1 MRSMT
6 GFGEKRF
13 SRPGLRAKIGI
24 KSLNHRFF
32 DWNYKGTPLGE
43 TENRLRAL
51 AQRKLLRGRIEASVD
66 LDFLDPSSWE
76 IAINEALLEKVLA
89 TMEKASRRIGNP
101 IHLAIDNIF
110 RIPQVVEIRR
120 RELTAEVKSF
130 LEKAF
135 DETLDEVLK
144 ERRREGRE
152 TARQIRRHLLLIRSS
167 LRRIASLA
175 RTQPRLIREKLTQR
189 MKELNGDGLIGGE
202 KVEGEVAFLAQKADI
217 AEEIVRLRSHI
228 DAFDQWVRE
237 GQEEPAGRMLDF
249 LSQEIAREANTIN
262 SKSQNIALTKESL
275 VIKGEV
281 ESIRQHIQNIE

>member
-1 MRSMT
+1 MMSMT

-13 SRPGLRAKIGI
+13 AWPGFRAKIGI

-51 AQRKLLRGRIEASVD
+51 AQRKLHRGRIEVALE

-89 TMEKASRRIGNP
+89 TMEKASRRMGK
-101 IHLAIDNIF
+101 AVSFSVDNIF

-120 RELTAEVKSF
+120 KELTAEVKSR

-152 TARQIRRHLLLIRSS
+152 TAREIRRHLLAVRRS
-167 LRRIASLA
+167 LGRIARLA
-175 RTQPRLIREKLTQR
+175 RTQPSLIREKLTQR
-189 MKELNGDGLIGGE
+189 MKELEREAPVGRD
-202 KVEGEVAFLAQKADI
+202 KVEGEVAYLAQKADI
-217 AEEIVRLRSHI
+217 AEEIARLRSHLG
-228 DAFDQWVRE
+228 AFEQWVRE
-237 GQEEPAGRMLDF
+237 GQEEPVGRMLDF
-249 LSQEIAREANTIN
+249 LSQEVSREANTIN
-262 SKSQNIALTKESL
+262 SKSQNIAITKESL
-275 VIKGEV
+275 AIKGEV

>member
-32 DWNYKGTPLGE
+32 DWNYKGTPLGDA
-43 TENRLRAL
+43 ENRLRAL
-51 AQRKLLRGRIEASVD
+51 AQRKLLRGRIEVAVE

-76 IAINEALLEKVLA
+76 IAINEALLEKVLV
-89 TMEKASRRIGNP
+89 TLEKASRRMGKSISFGV
-101 IHLAIDNIF
+101 DNIF

-135 DETLDEVLK
+135 DVTLDEVLK

-152 TARQIRRHLLLIRSS
+152 TARQIRRHLLSIRRS
-167 LRRIASLA
+167 LGRIVSLA
-175 RTQPRLIREKLTQR
+175 RTQPHLIREKLTQR

-202 KVEGEVAFLAQKADI
+202 KVEGEVAYLAQKADI
-217 AEEIVRLRSHI
+217 AEEIVRLRSHV

-237 GQEEPAGRMLDF
+237 GQEEPVGRMLDF

-262 SKSQNIALTKESL
+262 SKSQNIAITKESL

>member
-1 MRSMT
+1 MT

-13 SRPGLRAKIGI
+13 SWPGFRAKIGI

-32 DWNYKGTPLGE
+32 DWNYKGTPLGDA
-43 TENRLRAL
+43 ENRLRAL
-51 AQRKLLRGRIEASVD
+51 AQRKLLRGRIEVAVD

-89 TMEKASRRIGNP
+89 TMEKASRRMGKTVTFS
-101 IHLAIDNIF
+101 IDNIF

-152 TARQIRRHLLLIRSS
+152 TARQVRRHLLSIRRS
-167 LRRIASLA
+167 LRRIISLA
-175 RTQPRLIREKLTQR
+175 RTQPFFIREKLTQR
-189 MKELNGDGLIGGE
+189 MKELNGDVLIGGE
-202 KVEGEVAFLAQKADI
+202 KVEGEVAYLAQKADI
-217 AEEIVRLRSHI
+217 AEEIVRLKSHI
-228 DAFDQWVRE
+228 NAFEQWVRE
-237 GQEEPAGRMLDF
+237 GQAEPVGRMLDF
-249 LSQEIAREANTIN
+249 LSQEIAREVNTIN
-262 SKSQNIALTKESL
+262 SKSQNIAITKESL

>member
-13 SRPGLRAKIGI
+13 FRPGLRAKIGI

-32 DWNYKGTPLGE
+32 DWNYKGTPLGDA
-43 TENRLRAL
+43 ENRLRAL
-51 AQRKLLRGRIEASVD
+51 AQRKLLRGRIEVAVE

-76 IAINEALLEKVLA
+76 IVINEALLEKVLA
-89 TMEKASRRIGNP
+89 TMEKASRRMRKSVTFG
-101 IHLAIDNIF
+101 IDNIF

-152 TARQIRRHLLLIRSS
+152 TARQIRRHLLSIRRS
-167 LRRIASLA
+167 LRRIAGLA
-175 RTQPRLIREKLTQR
+175 RTQPHLIREKLTQR
-189 MKELNGDGLIGGE
+189 MKDLNGDGFVGGE
-202 KVEGEVAFLAQKADI
+202 KVEGEVAYLAQKADI
-217 AEEIVRLRSHI
+217 AEEVVRLRAHV

-237 GQEEPAGRMLDF
+237 GQEEPVGRMLDF

-262 SKSQNIALTKESL
+262 SKSQNIAITKESL

>member
-1 MRSMT
+1 MMSMT

-13 SRPGLRAKIGI
+13 SWPGFRAKISI

-32 DWNYKGTPLGE
+32 DWNYRGTPLGE
-43 TENRLRAL
+43 AENRLRAL
-51 AQRKLLRGRIEASVD
+51 AQRKLNRGRIEASVD

-76 IAINEALLEKVLA
+76 IAVNEALLEKVLT
-89 TMEKASRRIGNP
+89 TMEKASRRMGKAANFSV
-101 IHLAIDNIF
+101 DNIF

-120 RELTAEVKSF
+120 RELTAEVISL

-135 DETLDEVLK
+135 DETLDKVLR

-152 TARQIRRHLLLIRSS
+152 TARQVRRHLLAVRRS
-167 LRRIASLA
+167 LRYIVSLA
-175 RTQPRLIREKLTQR
+175 RTQPSLIRKKLTQR
-189 MKELNGDGLIGGE
+189 LKELGGDSLVGGE
-202 KVEGEVAFLAQKADI
+202 RVEGEVACLAQKADI
-217 AEEIVRLRSHI
+217 AEEISRLRSHV
-228 DAFDQWVRE
+228 DAFERWVRDD
-237 GQEEPAGRMLDF
+237 QKEPVGRMLDF

-262 SKSQNIALTKESL
+262 SKSQNIAITKESL

>member
-1 MRSMT
+1 MMSMT

-13 SRPGLRAKIGI
+13 AWPGFRAKIGI

-43 TENRLRAL
+43 AENRLRAL
-51 AQRKLLRGRIEASVD
+51 AQRKLHRGRIEAAVD

-89 TMEKASRRIGNP
+89 TMEKASKRMGRMGNFSV
-101 IHLAIDNIF
+101 DNIF

-120 RELTAEVKSF
+120 RELTAEVKSL

-135 DETLDEVLK
+135 DETLDQVLK

-152 TARQIRRHLLLIRSS
+152 TARQVRRHLLAVRRS
-167 LRRIASLA
+167 LRHIVSLA
-175 RTQPRLIREKLTQR
+175 RTQPSLIREKLTQR
-189 MKELNGDGLIGGE
+189 LKELDGDSLVGGE
-202 KVEGEVAFLAQKADI
+202 KVEGEVAYLTQKADI
-217 AEEIVRLRSHI
+217 AEEVSRLRSHI
-228 DAFDQWVRE
+228 DAFEQWVRDD
-237 GQEEPAGRMLDF
+237 QKEPVGRMLDF
-249 LSQEIAREANTIN
+249 LSQEVAREANTIN
-262 SKSQNIALTKESL
+262 SKSQNIAITKESL

>member
-13 SRPGLRAKIGI
+13 SRPGLRAKIGV

-32 DWNYKGTPLGE
+32 DWNYKGTPLGDA
-43 TENRLRAL
+43 ENRLRAL
-51 AQRKLLRGRIEASVD
+51 AQRKLLRGRIEAAVE
-66 LDFLDPSSWE
+66 LDFLDSSSWE
-76 IAINEALLEKVLA
+76 ILVNEALLGKILA
-89 TMEKASRRIGNP
+89 TMEKASRRMGKTISFS
-101 IHLAIDNIF
+101 LDNIF

-152 TARQIRRHLLLIRSS
+152 TARQVERHLILIRRS
-167 LRRIASLA
+167 LRRIVSLA
-175 RTQPRLIREKLTQR
+175 RTQPHLIREKLTQR
-189 MKELNGDGLIGGE
+189 MKELDGDALIGGE
-202 KVEGEVAFLAQKADI
+202 KVEGEVAYLAQKADI
-217 AEEIVRLRSHI
+217 AEEIVRLKSHI
-228 DAFDQWVRE
+228 DAFGQWIRE
-237 GQEEPAGRMLDF
+237 GKEEPVGRMLDF

-262 SKSQNIALTKESL
+262 SKSQNIAITKESL